1 MTAMSSLNNSYVQL
15 SAFLRVPSSAD
26 AAQAPGWEWDQ
37 LALELQAALQHR
49 ADTWDWLERVLQVR
63 SRARVLAARDMDAAL
78 LHGLQAL
85 SRNGAG
91 AVGAQALCR
100 MLVASEVARAL
111 GYGATLI
118 AHLERAALMLSVPM
132 VVLRERMGRVIAT
145 QPGEPVA
152 ELLRRYAEDAV
163 LLALEE
169 ADGDPVWL
177 DAVRQHRV
185 ALPVALPPTLL
196 TSAQHLAVL
205 LRRVDRFCT
214 RMALSHRAPV
224 TTLQAASGTDAQADA
239 ATAQGA
245 GHDPIGAA
253 LVKAVGLYPLGSL
266 VQLESGEAGMVLAR
280 GRRAEQPLV
289 AVFADLRR
297 AQPLPLNPQL
307 SDTAHPGRAVSALL
321 CADQLRLPAS
331 LQALLQ
337 LRTPGSGMRA
347 A

>member
-1 MTAMSSLNNSYVQL
+1 MTAMSSLTNSYVQL
-15 SAFLRVPSSAD
+15 SAFMRVPSSAD
-26 AAQAPGWEWDQ
+26 AAQAPGWEWDK

-145 QPGEPVA
+145 QSGEPVA

-177 DAVRQHRV
+177 EAVRQHRV
-185 ALPVALPPTLL
+185 AVSEALPPTFM

-214 RMALSHRAPV
+214 RMALSRRAPV
-224 TTLQAASGTDAQADA
+224 TTLQAAGGADA
-239 ATAQGA
+239 DAGTAQRA

-253 LVKAVGLYPLGSL
+253 LVQAVGLYPLGSL

-337 LRTPGSGMRA
+337 LRTPGSGLRA